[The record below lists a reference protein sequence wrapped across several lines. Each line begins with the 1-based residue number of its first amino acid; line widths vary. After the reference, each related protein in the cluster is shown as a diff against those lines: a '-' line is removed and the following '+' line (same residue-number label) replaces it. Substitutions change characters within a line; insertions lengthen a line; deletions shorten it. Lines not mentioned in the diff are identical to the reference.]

1 MAGKHVMVV
10 AIDFGTTY
18 SGYAFSLRSDFDK
31 DPLKIKANQAWVAG
45 HKYHLSLKTPSTL
58 LLDKAG
64 KFIAFGYD
72 AELRYNNIALDET
85 QKDFLYFERFK
96 MSLYN
101 NEELNKNMVIEDI
114 LKKKFSAF
122 QVFSLSIKALKDH
135 LETTL
140 QKQGIDVKSDEIK
153 WVLTVPAIWSDSA
166 KQFMRE
172 AAIAAGLPDKMLR
185 IALEPEAASLFCQ
198 HLPLEKLVGASK
210 GFDVSKPGTKYMVID
225 LGGGT
230 ADITVH
236 EKLKGN
242 KLKELFKASGGAC
255 GGTSVD
261 SKFYATLTRIFGGP
275 MLRELQNEKTYAYM
289 DLMREFETS
298 KRVVK
303 PDAGTDSKVTITI
316 PYVVLNELCKEI
328 HDQELKDVL
337 QESTLGDDITSV
349 SDKLRIKASYFK
361 SLFGNTIEDI
371 VQHIKNILEKP
382 EAKDVSKLLL
392 VGGFSEC
399 SLIQEAVK
407 KAFPDKRV
415 IIPEEA
421 GLAVLKGAV
430 IFGHQPDSISSR
442 IMRFSYGVR
451 ITPDFDESI
460 HKKDKKIMIKG
471 KPHCADVFSPFLK
484 AGSEVPVNHKV
495 VEAYTTTRPFQDS
508 MPVIIYYTEDESPMY
523 VTDEGCQKL
532 GVLDVKVPAPS
543 ADDHHVAVQYVFGDT
558 ELHMVAVEVQSK
570 TPCSAKFNL
579 I

>member
-1 MAGKHVMVV
+1 
-10 AIDFGTTY
+10 
-18 SGYAFSLRSDFDK
+18 
-31 DPLKIKANQAWVAG
+31 
-45 HKYHLSLKTPSTL
+45 
-58 LLDKAG
+58 
-64 KFIAFGYD
+64 
-72 AELRYNNIALDET
+72 
-85 QKDFLYFERFK
+85 
-96 MSLYN
+96 
-101 NEELNKNMVIEDI
+101 
-114 LKKKFSAF
+114 
-122 QVFSLSIKALKDH
+122 
-135 LETTL
+135 
-140 QKQGIDVKSDEIK
+140 
-153 WVLTVPAIWSDSA
+153 
-166 KQFMRE
+166 
-172 AAIAAGLPDKMLR
+172 MLR

-225 LGGGT
+225 LGGKYIKLYTQNLNMLRHRHFSLCMILFLFCLGGT

-298 KRVVK
+298 KRVVN

-316 PYVVLNELCKEI
+316 PYVVLNDLCKEI
-328 HDQELKDVL
+328 HDQELKDVI

-349 SDKLRIKASYFK
+349 NDKLRIKASYFK

-399 SLIQEAVK
+399 GLIQEAVK

-460 HKKDKKIMIKG
+460 HKNDKKIMIKG

-558 ELHMVAVEVQSK
+558 ELHMIAVEVQSK

>member
-1 MAGKHVMVV
+1 MLRHRH
-10 AIDFGTTY
+10 
-18 SGYAFSLRSDFDK
+18 FSLC
-31 DPLKIKANQAWVAG
+31 
-45 HKYHLSLKTPSTL
+45 
-58 LLDKAG
+58 
-64 KFIAFGYD
+64 
-72 AELRYNNIALDET
+72 
-85 QKDFLYFERFK
+85 
-96 MSLYN
+96 M
-101 NEELNKNMVIEDI
+101 I
-114 LKKKFSAF
+114 LF
-122 QVFSLSIKALKDH
+122 
-135 LETTL
+135 
-140 QKQGIDVKSDEIK
+140 
-153 WVLTVPAIWSDSA
+153 
-166 KQFMRE
+166 
-172 AAIAAGLPDKMLR
+172 
-185 IALEPEAASLFCQ
+185 LFC
-198 HLPLEKLVGASK
+198 L
-210 GFDVSKPGTKYMVID
+210 
-225 LGGGT
+225 GGT

-275 MLRELQNEKTYAYM
+275 MLRELQKEKTYAYM

-303 PDAGTDSKVTITI
+303 PDAGPDSKVTFTI
-316 PYVVLNELCKEI
+316 PYETMNDLCKEI
-328 HDQELKDVL
+328 HDQGLKDVL
-337 QESTLGDDITSV
+337 KESTLGDDITSV
-349 SDKLRIKASYFK
+349 GGKLRIKASYFK

-399 SLIQEAVK
+399 GLIQEAVK

-558 ELHMVAVEVQSK
+558 ELHMIAVEVQSK

>member
-1 MAGKHVMVV
+1 MTLQIKIECIYEIVYVRPIVKGNFIENECNLISKH
-10 AIDFGTTY
+10 DF
-18 SGYAFSLRSDFDK
+18 
-31 DPLKIKANQAWVAG
+31 
-45 HKYHLSLKTPSTL
+45 
-58 LLDKAG
+58 
-64 KFIAFGYD
+64 
-72 AELRYNNIALDET
+72 
-85 QKDFLYFERFK
+85 FL
-96 MSLYN
+96 
-101 NEELNKNMVIEDI
+101 I
-114 LKKKFSAF
+114 LKKR
-122 QVFSLSIKALKDH
+122 
-135 LETTL
+135 
-140 QKQGIDVKSDEIK
+140 
-153 WVLTVPAIWSDSA
+153 VLFF
-166 KQFMRE
+166 K
-172 AAIAAGLPDKMLR
+172 AGLPDKMLR

-225 LGGGT
+225 LGGKYIKLYTQNLKMLRHRHFSLCMIFFLFCLGGT

-275 MLRELQNEKTYAYM
+275 MLRELQTEKTYAYM

-558 ELHMVAVEVQSK
+558 ELHMIAVEVQSK

>member
-1 MAGKHVMVV
+1 
-10 AIDFGTTY
+10 
-18 SGYAFSLRSDFDK
+18 
-31 DPLKIKANQAWVAG
+31 
-45 HKYHLSLKTPSTL
+45 
-58 LLDKAG
+58 
-64 KFIAFGYD
+64 
-72 AELRYNNIALDET
+72 
-85 QKDFLYFERFK
+85 
-96 MSLYN
+96 
-101 NEELNKNMVIEDI
+101 
-114 LKKKFSAF
+114 
-122 QVFSLSIKALKDH
+122 
-135 LETTL
+135 
-140 QKQGIDVKSDEIK
+140 
-153 WVLTVPAIWSDSA
+153 
-166 KQFMRE
+166 
-172 AAIAAGLPDKMLR
+172 MLR

-225 LGGGT
+225 LGGKYIKLYTQNLNMLRHRHFSLCMILFLFCLGGT

-275 MLRELQNEKTYAYM
+275 MLRELQKEKTYAYM

-298 KRVVK
+298 KRVVN

-316 PYVVLNELCKEI
+316 PFVVLNDLCKEI
-328 HDQELKDVL
+328 HDQELKDVI

-349 SDKLRIKASYFK
+349 NDKLRIKASYFK

-558 ELHMVAVEVQSK
+558 ELHMIAVEVQSK